1 MGARAARWRW
11 STLVVALVALA
22 TVATACADFGDPT
35 AASPA
40 TTVPSS
46 VLHLGE
52 NIRTG
57 SGNVVAILD
66 YEMPVAGAPNRR
78 VAAALVEAC
87 AGATAA
93 ENTGVS
99 PAFFR
104 LELTDRRGVPAR
116 APVREPALKGERLK
130 RGGCARGWVSFQL
143 AAGDT
148 VRYVT
153 FRGSSVAK
161 WSIAR

>member
-1 MGARAARWRW
+1 MGARAGRW
-11 STLVVALVALA
+11 TAAALGALAHVAL
-22 TVATACADFGDPT
+22 ATACADFGDPT

-52 NIRTG
+52 NVRTG
-57 SGNVVAILD
+57 SGNVVAVLD
-66 YEMPVAGAPNRR
+66 YELPAAGAPNRR

-104 LELTDRRGVPAR
+104 LELDDHRGVPPR
-116 APVREPALKGERLK
+116 APTREPALAGERLH
-130 RGGCARGWVSFQL
+130 RGDCARGWVSFQL
-143 AAGDT
+143 SSGDV

-161 WSIAR
+161 WDVAR

>member
-1 MGARAARWRW
+1 MGARVTRWGRAA
-11 STLVVALVALA
+11 LCALALV

-46 VLHLGE
+46 VLRLGE

-57 SGNVVAILD
+57 SGNVVAVLD
-66 YEMPVAGAPNRR
+66 YELPAAGAPNRR

-93 ENTGVS
+93 DNTGVS

-104 LELTDRRGVPAR
+104 LELTDRRGVPPR
-116 APVREPALKGERLK
+116 PPVRQPALKGERLK
-130 RGGCARGWVSFQL
+130 RGECARGWVSFQL
-143 AAGDT
+143 SPGDA
-148 VRYVT
+148 VRYAT

-161 WSIAR
+161 WDVTR

>member
-1 MGARAARWRW
+1 VIVLA
-11 STLVVALVALA
+11 ALA
-22 TVATACADFGDPT
+22 SAVSIAASGCADFGDPT
-35 AASPA
+35 ATSPV
-40 TTVPSS
+40 TTTPSS
-46 VLHLGE
+46 IMQLGE

-57 SGNVVAILD
+57 SGNVVAVLD
-66 YEMPVAGAPNRR
+66 YELPAAGAPNRR

-87 AGATAA
+87 ASATAG

-104 LELTDRRGVPAR
+104 IELTDRRGVPPR
-116 APVREPALKGERLK
+116 APVRDPALKGERLP
-130 RGGCARGWVSFQL
+130 RGECARGWVSFQL

-148 VRYVT
+148 PRYVT

-161 WSIAR
+161 WEVGR